1 MFRGMAFDCAARDSQ
16 RAVDPG
22 SRPERR
28 RRQPRGLRR
37 RRDRQGRIRLFQ
49 HWRERAHRSPICVAR
64 SSVAIDVSRQ
74 NHHSRSPSTWN
85 TSMRLVS
92 IAVLTTA
99 LAVSICPGVRADTPD
114 NVRTARRV
122 FLESMAEGR
131 FDRLDE
137 IYGPNF
143 VAHGASADYTLEQDS
158 AATKSW
164 RAAMPDLKVTVERT
178 VADKNL
184 VAVHWKAVGT
194 NTVVA
199 GDMPGNGARI
209 GIEGMTFFRFSSGRI
224 VEAWTIVDIATL
236 RKQLS

>member
-1 MFRGMAFDCAARDSQ
+1 
-16 RAVDPG
+16 
-22 SRPERR
+22 
-28 RRQPRGLRR
+28 
-37 RRDRQGRIRLFQ
+37 
-49 HWRERAHRSPICVAR
+49 
-64 SSVAIDVSRQ
+64 
-74 NHHSRSPSTWN
+74 
-85 TSMRLVS
+85 MRLVS
-92 IAVLTTA
+92 IAVLTLA
-99 LAVSICPGVRADTPD
+99 LAVSICPGARADTPD

-122 FLESMAEGR
+122 FLETMAEGR

-158 AATKSW
+158 AATQSW

-178 VADKNL
+178 VAGKDL

-199 GDMPGNGARI
+199 GGMPGNGARI
-209 GIEGMTFFRFSSGRI
+209 GIEGMSFFRFSSGRI

>member
-1 MFRGMAFDCAARDSQ
+1 
-16 RAVDPG
+16 
-22 SRPERR
+22 
-28 RRQPRGLRR
+28 
-37 RRDRQGRIRLFQ
+37 
-49 HWRERAHRSPICVAR
+49 
-64 SSVAIDVSRQ
+64 
-74 NHHSRSPSTWN
+74 
-85 TSMRLVS
+85 MRLVS
-92 IAVLTTA
+92 IAVLTMA
-99 LAVSICPGVRADTPD
+99 LAVSVCPGARADTAD

-178 VADKNL
+178 VADKDL
-184 VAVHWKAVGT
+184 VAVHWKVLGT

-199 GDMPGNGARI
+199 GGMPGNGARI
-209 GIEGMTFFRFSSGRI
+209 GIEGMSFFRFSSGRI

>member
-1 MFRGMAFDCAARDSQ
+1 
-16 RAVDPG
+16 
-22 SRPERR
+22 
-28 RRQPRGLRR
+28 
-37 RRDRQGRIRLFQ
+37 
-49 HWRERAHRSPICVAR
+49 
-64 SSVAIDVSRQ
+64 
-74 NHHSRSPSTWN
+74 
-85 TSMRLVS
+85 MRLVS
-92 IAVLTTA
+92 IAVLTMA
-99 LAVSICPGVRADTPD
+99 LAVSVCPGARADTAD

-178 VADKNL
+178 VADKDL
-184 VAVHWKAVGT
+184 VAVHWKVVGT
-194 NTVVA
+194 NTVAA
-199 GDMPGNGARI
+199 GGMPGNGARI

-224 VEAWTIVDIATL
+224 VEEWTIVDIATL

>member
-1 MFRGMAFDCAARDSQ
+1 
-16 RAVDPG
+16 
-22 SRPERR
+22 
-28 RRQPRGLRR
+28 
-37 RRDRQGRIRLFQ
+37 
-49 HWRERAHRSPICVAR
+49 
-64 SSVAIDVSRQ
+64 
-74 NHHSRSPSTWN
+74 
-85 TSMRLVS
+85 
-92 IAVLTTA
+92 
-99 LAVSICPGVRADTPD
+99 
-114 NVRTARRV
+114 VRTARRV
-122 FLESMAEGR
+122 FLETMAEGR

-143 VAHGASADYTLEQDS
+143 VAHGASADYSLEQDS

-178 VADKNL
+178 VAGKDL

-199 GDMPGNGARI
+199 GGMPGDGARI
-209 GIEGMTFFRFSSGRI
+209 GVEGMSFFRFSSGRI